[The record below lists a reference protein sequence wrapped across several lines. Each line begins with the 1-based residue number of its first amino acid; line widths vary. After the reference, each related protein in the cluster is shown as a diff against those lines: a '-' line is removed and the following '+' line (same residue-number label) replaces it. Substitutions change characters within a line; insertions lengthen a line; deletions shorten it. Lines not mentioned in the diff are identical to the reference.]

1 VLRCGE
7 RQYSRPHRQPPRS
20 AVILAHIWDR
30 YRWAPRWV
38 EHHSRPR
45 PVTRAEHTFT
55 NEPIVVHRP
64 TFAVQIATSPVAG
77 RHRRVP
83 HHEGGPGAI
92 PRRRPRHRLH
102 PRRLHPERPEVARRT
117 AIGALFGLHT
127 WRFGSTCNPI
137 PDANPANSTTRSRL
151 RLTKP
156 RRGRHTADHL
166 QRLNPP
172 DGYADDCPE
181 SRVPQDAFPCETS
194 TEAAPPAVLPEPIP
208 GACCYSQMLSRGTF
222 GPSLGATRRLA
233 WRSVAQPRIRSGT
246 RDPSAT
252 FRVWG
257 DAQIRL
263 RPGEGRPR

>member
-1 VLRCGE
+1 MRSLGADHVIDYTREDFTQSDPRTPAEPPSERCSGCT
-7 RQYSRPHRQPPRS
+7 P
-20 AVILAHIWDR
+20 
-30 YRWAPRWV
+30 
-38 EHHSRPR
+38 
-45 PVTRAEHTFT
+45 
-55 NEPIVVHRP
+55 
-64 TFAVQIATSPVAG
+64 
-77 RHRRVP
+77 
-83 HHEGGPGAI
+83 GG
-92 PRRRPRHRLH
+92 
-102 PRRLHPERPEVARRT
+102 
-117 AIGALFGLHT
+117 
-127 WRFGSTCNPI
+127 FGSTCNPI

-194 TEAAPPAVLPEPIP
+194 TEADLPAVLPEPIP
-208 GACCYSQMLSRGTF
+208 RACCYSQMLSRGTF

>member
-1 VLRCGE
+1 MLRCGE

-64 TFAVQIATSPVAG
+64 TFAVRIATSPGADVTGVCHTTKVDLVRSLGADHVIDYTREDFTQSDPRSPAEPPSERCSG
-77 RHRRVP
+77 CTP
-83 HHEGGPGAI
+83 GG
-92 PRRRPRHRLH
+92 
-102 PRRLHPERPEVARRT
+102 
-117 AIGALFGLHT
+117 
-127 WRFGSTCNPI
+127 FGSTCNPI

-194 TEAAPPAVLPEPIP
+194 TEADLPAVPPEPIP
-208 GACCYSQMLSRGTF
+208 RACCYSQMLSRGTF
-222 GPSLGATRRLA
+222 GPAL
-233 WRSVAQPRIRSGT
+233 P
-246 RDPSAT
+246 
-252 FRVWG
+252 
-257 DAQIRL
+257 
-263 RPGEGRPR
+263 